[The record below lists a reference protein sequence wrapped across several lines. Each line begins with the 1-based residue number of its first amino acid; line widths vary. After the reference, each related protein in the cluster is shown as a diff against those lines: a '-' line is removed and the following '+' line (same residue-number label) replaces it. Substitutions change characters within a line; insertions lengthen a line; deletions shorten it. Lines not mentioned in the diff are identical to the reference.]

1 MKLIKLLLSI
11 LVLMGI
17 TACSQQKTDS
27 SLYAEFQQAYDKV
40 GTLTNYHNDAQSLLV
55 IDDELE
61 YKVSTA
67 SDYDDGQAMISST
80 TYIDGE
86 NMGTSSIYIVDGNI
100 YYDNLDGSKT
110 YTTFTSD
117 LSNMNDLY
125 FTIEDISSITKN
137 GDKLNIVLNEETCA
151 NILNQ
156 NGLDVTKVN
165 KLTNELIIEISED
178 TLRSQHLTIDYTINS
193 GNIEYSGKYEYES
206 SYVDIGQTSLKLPE
220 DYSLYINLDDLKE
233 NMTLEEFKYA
243 LIEQLGYAIDD
254 YGQYVL
260 DFNGNESYIFDFNN
274 YLFTYIK
281 GQSAY
286 TYNWQSNVGGYNACT
301 YDFSNAQ
308 SLGTCSETELTKIEE
323 AKVSYLAE
331 LSFVGINEMPK
342 D

>member
-1 MKLIKLLLSI
+1 MKLIKMLLSI
-11 LVLMGI
+11 SLLIGMA
-17 TACSQQKTDS
+17 ACSQQKIDS
-27 SLYAEFQQAYDKV
+27 SLYATFQQAYDKA
-40 GTLTNYHNDAQSLLV
+40 GTLANYHNDAQSLLV

-110 YTTFTSD
+110 YTEFSSD

-125 FTIEDISSITKN
+125 FTIEDISSLV
-137 GDKLNIVLNEETCA
+137 GDTDKMTIVLNDEACA

-156 NGLDVTKVN
+156 NGLDVTEVK
-165 KLTNELIIEISED
+165 KLENELIVELNDGMLS
-178 TLRSQHLTIDYTINS
+178 SQHLTIDYTITS

-206 SYVDIGQTSLKLPE
+206 SYSAIDQTTLALP
-220 DYSLYINLDDLKE
+220 DDFSLYIDLAELKE
-233 NMTLEEFKYA
+233 DMTLEEFKYA

-274 YLFTYIK
+274 DLFTYIK

-331 LSFVGINEMPK
+331 LSFVGINDMPK
-342 D
+342 A